1 MLRPDPLADDVER
14 VEPLLDSW
22 PEGQK
27 TMVRTRSSFAL
38 TASEMLA
45 PRPDTRGFLHRWRMF
60 MLRGVCFSHGGA
72 QNDGLCRLTLACVL
86 GLCMLSFGILTS
98 LPYHHQQTR
107 VKEMMFLLPLLIFG
121 SLVIVL
127 FVSFV
132 HRRMSLYSETFD
144 NEPVH
149 HMSFPMWVVSVE
161 DLLKMEG
168 TPRSHQ
174 QLLSEGCLRHWQPGS
189 CCIFVSHQWLATD
202 HPDPCGHQLHILQ
215 EALRNLITGVA
226 TVENDPARE
235 IFLKGQDKLVKDEL
249 AAISEGYVWLDWFGV
264 PQLTVRVEGKN
275 DDPQVASKA
284 YRAVQSIP
292 AYVEACR
299 YFWVLA
305 PHLEHSERRV
315 ACDYN
320 SWRSRGWCRAELW
333 CRVLSTRATAI
344 IVVRSTVLMEFMP
357 AQEWFQARAWEGEFT
372 VEHDRAVVQ
381 GIVTKAL
388 DAKMQSL
395 RRQGEAGIIRYRWF
409 ASMQTYL
416 EHSGKTAAWNQEIFL
431 KNLGFRLEP
440 AAPVAPMSAPVPK
453 KSMAAFSSLSRRL
466 EVRVNSFSPVL
477 CAALAGDAKLVLKL
491 AELSAD
497 VNQRLHVS
505 VVELGL
511 RQGMTPLMVTNYCNP
526 SVESL
531 AALVDA
537 RADLNATH
545 LGTTALGFS
554 QRNASAVD
562 LLLSRRADLELRS
575 SFRNTT
581 PLMTVLFR
589 ADVVE
594 LDVVK
599 LLLQRL
605 ADVNPP
611 LKGLGLSPLHILAV
625 FGDRPDIAELLLKH
639 RADINAKAS
648 PTGLTLAYCQACQLS
663 LRWFP
668 KSLRRAPVTRVF
680 CAEMP
685 GAAPVALAALR
696 GHEKLVDFFL
706 LRGAVLD
713 TRNDAGHDAATLLEN
728 NFTFQCLNRS
738 GSFAE
743 RSGLSSPSGSFT
755 EKTLG
760 GDRLSPAA
768 GRSASDSSFAGSSSG
783 GGNSSGGSFTG
794 ELRANRL
801 SSLSHRQTFAVSFSD
816 RACSFATAST
826 AASTTSQCNSFL
838 ERHGTGLHGG
848 TAITEETEEMGV
860 NMAEMRKAAR
870 CLAEEQVEQ
879 EVMPDG

>member
-1 MLRPDPLADDVER
+1 VAEDVEK
-14 VEPLLDSW
+14 VEPLLDNW
-22 PEGQK
+22 PAGQ
-27 TMVRTRSSFAL
+27 MVRTRSSFAM

-45 PRPDTRGFLHRWRMF
+45 PRADARSFLHRWRMF
-60 MLRGVCFSHGGA
+60 MLRGICRSHHGA

-107 VKEMMFLLPLLIFG
+107 VKEMMFLLPLLVFG

-132 HRRMSLYSETFD
+132 HRRISLYSETFD

-161 DLLKMEG
+161 DLLKMQG
-168 TPRSHQ
+168 TPRNHQ
-174 QLLSEGCLRHWQPGS
+174 QLLSEGRLRHWQPGS

-249 AAISEGYVWLDWFGV
+249 AAISEGYIWLDWFGV
-264 PQLTVRVEGKN
+264 PQLTVRVEGTN

-381 GIVTKAL
+381 GILTKAL
-388 DAKMQSL
+388 DAKMHSL

-416 EHSGKTAAWNQEIFL
+416 EHSGKTAAWNQESFL
-431 KNLGFRLEP
+431 NNLGFRLEP
-440 AAPVAPMSAPVPK
+440 AAKGSTSPPPSKRSSAH
-453 KSMAAFSSLSRRL
+453 FCSLSRRL

-477 CAALAGDAKLVLKL
+477 CAALAGDGKLVSKL
-491 AELSAD
+491 AELSTD

-511 RQGMTPLMVTNYCNP
+511 REGMTPLMVTNYCNP
-526 SVESL
+526 SVEAL
-531 AALVDA
+531 AALIDA
-537 RADLNATH
+537 RAELNATH

-554 QRNASAVD
+554 LRNASAVD
-562 LLLSRRADLELRS
+562 LLLARRADLELRS

-599 LLLQRL
+599 LLLHRL

-625 FGDRPDIAELLLKH
+625 FGDRPDIAELLLNH
-639 RADINAKAS
+639 RADINAQAR
-648 PTGLTLAYCQACQLS
+648 PTGLTLAYCRACQFS

-696 GHEKLVDFFL
+696 GHAKLVDYFL

-728 NFTFQCLNRS
+728 NFTFQCLNRTA
-738 GSFAE
+738 GSYSE
-743 RSGLSSPSGSFT
+743 RSGMSSPSGSFCM
-755 EKTLG
+755 EKNIS
-760 GDRLSPAA
+760 GDRLSPFAV
-768 GRSASDSSFAGSSSG
+768 GRSTSDSSYAGSSG
-783 GGNSSGGSFTG
+783 GGSSGAGSFTV

-801 SSLSHRQTFAVSFSD
+801 SSLSQKQPFVSSCE
-816 RACSFATAST
+816 RGSSFATAST
-826 AASTTSQCNSFL
+826 SATSQCNSFL
-838 ERHGTGLHGG
+838 ERCGPMHGLCSGA
-848 TAITEETEEMGV
+848 AI
-860 NMAEMRKAAR
+860 
-870 CLAEEQVEQ
+870 AEEDLGARVEVVRNLAGCVAKEQ
-879 EVMPDG
+879 ETDEDEEEEEEEPMPEG